1 MKKLSIIS
9 LGCPKNT
16 VDSEYLAGK
25 LLKENY
31 ELTDPENADGI
42 IIMTCSFI
50 NPAIKET
57 EETIK
62 KFLELRKKQK
72 IKYLAVGGCYVHRFR
87 EKIKEKFPEIDLI
100 FGFDDI
106 EKFEKILKNKEKTN
120 YESTRF
126 LFSDKIPRFIST
138 RNYAYLKISEG
149 CNELCSFCVIP
160 RIRGK
165 FRSKSLDKIIEE
177 AEILVNSGFE
187 EIILISQSTGLY
199 GVDLYGK
206 KMLKDLL
213 KKLLKIKNLKILR
226 MFYIHPDDLDEEI
239 LKIITENEKMAPYL
253 DVPIQHISE
262 NVLKTMRRRGDKKSV
277 LKTLELVDKYKNKR
291 YLTIRTEIIVGF
303 LTEKE
308 EDFEELYNFCKN
320 DNLIKRWAVF
330 RYYNEKG
337 SFAYENF
344 EPIEEE
350 IIENRFRIISE
361 IVSEKNGISAKE
373 LIGKEV
379 IFIPEYQKD
388 SKIFGH
394 TQYDAP
400 EIDIPSFIENESE
413 ELRFRKL
420 KIKDFTDKG
429 FVLGEKE

>member
-1 MKKLSIIS
+1 MKKISIIS

-31 ELTDPENADGI
+31 KLTNPENADGI

-50 NPAIKET
+50 DPAIKET
-57 EETIK
+57 EKTIK
-62 KFLELRKKQK
+62 KFLKLKEKKK
-72 IKYLAVGGCYVHRFR
+72 IKYLAVGGCYVHRFK
-87 EKIKEKFPEIDLI
+87 EKIKEKFPKIDLI

-120 YESTRF
+120 YKSTQF

-160 RIRGK
+160 KIRGK
-165 FRSKSLDKIIEE
+165 FRSKPLDKVVEE
-177 AEILVNSGFE
+177 AEILANSGFE

-199 GVDLYGK
+199 GIDLYGK
-206 KMLKDLL
+206 KTLKDLL

-262 NVLKTMRRRGDKKSV
+262 NVLKTMRRRGNKKSIS
-277 LKTLELVDKYKNKR
+277 KALELIDKYKNKR

-303 LTEKE
+303 PTEKGK
-308 EDFEELYNFCKN
+308 DFEELYNFCKN
-320 DNLIKRWAVF
+320 DKLIKRWAVF
-330 RYYNEKG
+330 KYYNERG

-344 EPIEEE
+344 ESLGEE

-361 IVSEKNGISAKE
+361 IVSKKNRDLAKE

-379 IFIPEYQKD
+379 IFIPEYK
-388 SKIFGH
+388 KKGKVFGH
-394 TQYDAP
+394 TEYDAP
-400 EIDIPSFIENESE
+400 EIDIPSFIESKSE
-413 ELRFRKL
+413 NLRFKKL
-420 KIKDFTDKG
+420 EIKDFTDKG
-429 FVLGEKE
+429 FILKEKE

>member
-165 FRSKSLDKIIEE
+165 FRSKPLDKIIEE

-303 LTEKE
+303 PAEKE

-320 DNLIKRWAVF
+320 DNLIKRWVVF

-344 EPIEEE
+344 ESLEEE

-361 IVSEKNGISAKE
+361 IVSEKNSISAKE

-379 IFIPEYQKD
+379 IFIPEHQKD

-400 EIDIPSFIENESE
+400 EIDIPSFIENKSE

-420 KIKDFTDKG
+420 KIRNFTDKG
-429 FVLGEKE
+429 FVLGEK